1 MKKRLPSIDRPAWK
15 KQPFRPEEHESATL
29 SLSLVHYKEMKFV
42 LLWQQRSE
50 KRRGERAS
58 RIGSLVEWDCNRRQ
72 NRRTGPAPFLI
83 DLEPVYP
90 KHEVQMDGIMQSASS
105 TWAPFR
111 IAPYFSERV
120 WGYHDLHPWYDR
132 VAEGAPIGEAWLTGD
147 QCVVTSGAHAGQA
160 LGTLFADHTEALLGP
175 AAPRNGSPLLIKVLF
190 VKEKLSVQV
199 HPDDRMAQKYGD
211 PRGKTECWYVLEA
224 EPGAQVAC
232 GRKPGVTLNEVKEGI
247 AAGTL
252 ESSLNLLDVAVG
264 EMIFVDAGTVHAI
277 WPGSIL
283 LETQQNC
290 DLTYRMYDYGRGREL
305 HIQKS
310 LEATKLVTRAGKVSA
325 HAQAGRS
332 LLIEEDY
339 FRVERIEVAGSR
351 ASASLPGEGEPTPGL
366 QYLFVAE
373 GAARVAGAGFQ
384 SLDVPMGGMVAVPAA
399 SPEFVVE
406 DMGALELMRITPR
419 WPEGK

>member
-1 MKKRLPSIDRPAWK
+1 MEI
-15 KQPFRPEEHESATL
+15 L
-29 SLSLVHYKEMKFV
+29 SQSTS
-42 LLWQQRSE
+42 SE
-50 KRRGERAS
+50 
-58 RIGSLVEWDCNRRQ
+58 
-72 NRRTGPAPFLI
+72 
-83 DLEPVYP
+83 
-90 KHEVQMDGIMQSASS
+90 
-105 TWAPFR
+105 WAPFR
-111 IAPYFSERV
+111 IAPSFSERV
-120 WGYHDLHPWYDR
+120 WGYRDLRPWYDK
-132 VAEGAPIGEAWLTGD
+132 VAEDQPIGEAWLTGD
-147 QCVVTSGAHAGQA
+147 QCLAMSGAHAGKSLA
-160 LGTLFADHTEALLGP
+160 ALFAQDAEALLGP
-175 AAPRNGSPLLIKVLF
+175 AAPRGDEGNASPLLIKVIF
-190 VKEKLSVQV
+190 AKQKLSVQV

-232 GRKPGVTLNEVKEGI
+232 GLKPGVTLNEVKEGI

-310 LEATKLVTRAGKVSA
+310 LEATKLVTRAGKVPSC
-325 HAQAGRS
+325 AQAGRS

-366 QYLFVAE
+366 QYLFAAA
-373 GAARVAGAGFQ
+373 GAARVEGAGFEA
-384 SLDVPMGGMVAVPAA
+384 LDVPMGGMVAVPAA

-406 DMGALELMRITPR
+406 DLGALELMRITPR